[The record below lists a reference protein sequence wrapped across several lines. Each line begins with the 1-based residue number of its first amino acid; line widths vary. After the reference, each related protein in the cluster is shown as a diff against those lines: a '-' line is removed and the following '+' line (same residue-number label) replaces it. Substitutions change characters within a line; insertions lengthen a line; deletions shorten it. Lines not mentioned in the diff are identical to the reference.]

1 MIMNKDFVMEMITYM
16 KDNRDMTVAEK
27 CKALGISIPG
37 YYKACRRH
45 GLDGKI
51 RQSRSQVDM
60 DKARKVMAYAR
71 EIKDRVDLCPCPVS
85 QRKQTQPKS
94 GILKCTQAQDSL
106 E

>member
-1 MIMNKDFVMEMITYM
+1 MVMNKDFVMEMITYM

-37 YYKACRRH
+37 YYKACRRF

-51 RQSRSQVDM
+51 RQGRSQVDM
-60 DKARKVMAYAR
+60 DNARRVMAYAR
-71 EIKDRVDLCPCPVS
+71 KL
-85 QRKQTQPKS
+85 KS
-94 GILKCTQAQDSL
+94 DSSTLICTQAQDSL

>member
-1 MIMNKDFVMEMITYM
+1 MIMNKDFVMEMIAYM

-37 YYKACRRH
+37 YYKACKRH

-71 EIKDRVDLCPCPVS
+71 EIKDGSDLCPCTGS
-85 QRKQTQPKS
+85 QREHNLPNS
-94 GILKCTQAQDSL
+94 GILKCNQARDSL